1 METEAIVPSTRPRTS
16 KAAAT
21 SILPAVDVF
30 VEAANFENKHQC
42 LLSWLF
48 PVTMV
53 TGDEAQ

>member
-1 METEAIVPSTRPRTS
+1 METEAVVPFCPRTS

-42 LLSWLF
+42 LLS
-48 PVTMV
+48 
-53 TGDEAQ
+53 